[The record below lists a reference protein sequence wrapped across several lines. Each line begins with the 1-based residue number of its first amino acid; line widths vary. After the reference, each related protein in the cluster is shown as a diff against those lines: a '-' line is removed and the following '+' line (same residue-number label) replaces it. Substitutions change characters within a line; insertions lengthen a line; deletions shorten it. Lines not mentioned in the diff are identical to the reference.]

1 MNNLI
6 IAKIEKFFAKEFPS
20 KYKDILIFQNDDG
33 SYELFDKYLIN
44 KHVAGYLIT
53 SKYCTDGKIFSSLKN
68 AVTWCIFDNKNKVH
82 QTNRIEYLDKML
94 AGTEVNILVHKKLI
108 EKTSDIEHKL
118 IYVSKLSQEQ
128 VRKKEMLEELDDF
141 IVQSK
146 NWQTRK
152 FAPK

>member
-1 MNNLI
+1 MNNAAI
-6 IAKIEKFFAKEFPS
+6 VKIEKFFAKEFSS
-20 KYKDILIFQNDDG
+20 KYKDVLILQNEDG
-33 SYELFDKYLIN
+33 SYELFDKYLIT
-44 KHVAGYLIT
+44 KHDAGYLIT
-53 SKYCTDGKIFSSLKN
+53 SRYSSDGKIFSSLKN
-68 AVTWCIFDNKNKVH
+68 AVTWCIFDNKNKIH

-94 AGTEVNILVHKKLI
+94 AGTDVNISVHKRLI
-108 EKTSDIEHKL
+108 DKTSDIEHKL

-141 IVQSK
+141 IIQSK

>member
-1 MNNLI
+1 MNNSN
-6 IAKIEKFFAKEFPS
+6 IAKIEKFFTKEFFS
-20 KYKDILIFQNDDG
+20 KYKDILILQNDDG
-33 SYELFDKYLIN
+33 SYELFDKYLIT
-44 KHVAGYLIT
+44 KHEAGHLIST
-53 SKYCTDGKIFSSLKN
+53 RYCSDGKIFASLKN
-68 AVTWCIFDNKNKVH
+68 AVTWCIFDNKNKIH

-108 EKTSDIEHKL
+108 DRTADIEHKL

-128 VRKKEMLEELDDF
+128 VRKKQMIEELDDF